1 MGDISFNG
9 SKNIDEGFK
18 TILLL
23 TGKLLTVLM
32 LTMSGK

>member
-9 SKNIDEGFK
+9 SKNIDESFK

-23 TGKLLTVLM
+23 KGKLLTVLM